1 VNAGGGFRT
10 HDLQIMSIALF
21 GEAGTLGQAELPRHS
36 TRESLMQLND
46 LLKIIFFNVVR
57 KLMSFDDKDK
67 QIQKKIDWIASQIR
81 ETKFELH
88 RQHQELEDALKE
100 QEELRRKKAKAKK

>member
-1 VNAGGGFRT
+1 
-10 HDLQIMSIALF
+10 
-21 GEAGTLGQAELPRHS
+21 
-36 TRESLMQLND
+36 MQLND
-46 LLKIIFFNVVR
+46 LFKNIFLGVIR
-57 KLMSFDDKDK
+57 KLMDFDEKDK

-100 QEELRRKKAKAKK
+100 QEELRKQKIKTR

>member
-1 VNAGGGFRT
+1 MNIDER
-10 HDLQIMSIALF
+10 
-21 GEAGTLGQAELPRHS
+21 
-36 TRESLMQLND
+36 
-46 LLKIIFFNVVR
+46 
-57 KLMSFDDKDK
+57 DK

-100 QEELRRKKAKAKK
+100 QEKLRKQKVKSKE

>member
-1 VNAGGGFRT
+1 
-10 HDLQIMSIALF
+10 
-21 GEAGTLGQAELPRHS
+21 
-36 TRESLMQLND
+36 MQLND
-46 LLKIIFFNVVR
+46 LFKNIFLSVII
-57 KLMSFDDKDK
+57 KLMDFDEKDK

-100 QEELRRKKAKAKK
+100 QEELRKQRLKSK

>member
-1 VNAGGGFRT
+1 
-10 HDLQIMSIALF
+10 
-21 GEAGTLGQAELPRHS
+21 
-36 TRESLMQLND
+36 MQLND
-46 LLKIIFFNVVR
+46 LFKNIFLVVIR
-57 KLMSFDDKDK
+57 KLMNLDEKDK

-100 QEELRRKKAKAKK
+100 QEKLRKKKVETK

>member
-1 VNAGGGFRT
+1 
-10 HDLQIMSIALF
+10 
-21 GEAGTLGQAELPRHS
+21 
-36 TRESLMQLND
+36 MQLND
-46 LLKIIFFNVVR
+46 LFKIIFLNVIR
-57 KLMSFDDKDK
+57 KLMNFDEKDK

-100 QEELRRKKAKAKK
+100 QEKLREQKMKTKQ

>member
-1 VNAGGGFRT
+1 
-10 HDLQIMSIALF
+10 
-21 GEAGTLGQAELPRHS
+21 
-36 TRESLMQLND
+36 MQLND
-46 LLKIIFFNVVR
+46 LFKIIFLGVIR
-57 KLMSFDDKDK
+57 KLMNFDEKDK

-100 QEELRRKKAKAKK
+100 QEKLRKQKMKTKQ

>member
-1 VNAGGGFRT
+1 
-10 HDLQIMSIALF
+10 
-21 GEAGTLGQAELPRHS
+21 
-36 TRESLMQLND
+36 MQLND
-46 LLKIIFFNVVR
+46 LFKNIFLSVIR
-57 KLMSFDDKDK
+57 KLMDFDEKDK

-100 QEELRRKKAKAKK
+100 QDKLRKQKVKAKE

>member
-1 VNAGGGFRT
+1 
-10 HDLQIMSIALF
+10 
-21 GEAGTLGQAELPRHS
+21 
-36 TRESLMQLND
+36 MQLND
-46 LLKIIFFNVVR
+46 LFKNILLNVIR
-57 KLMSFDDKDK
+57 KLMNFDEKDK

-100 QEELRRKKAKAKK
+100 QEELRKQRLKSK

>member
-1 VNAGGGFRT
+1 
-10 HDLQIMSIALF
+10 
-21 GEAGTLGQAELPRHS
+21 
-36 TRESLMQLND
+36 MQLND
-46 LLKIIFFNVVR
+46 LFKNIFLGVIR
-57 KLMSFDDKDK
+57 KLMNFDEKDK

-100 QEELRRKKAKAKK
+100 QEELRKQRVKSKQ

>member
-1 VNAGGGFRT
+1 
-10 HDLQIMSIALF
+10 
-21 GEAGTLGQAELPRHS
+21 
-36 TRESLMQLND
+36 MQLND
-46 LLKIIFFNVVR
+46 LFKNILLDVIR
-57 KLMSFDDKDK
+57 KLMNFDEKDK

-100 QEELRRKKAKAKK
+100 QEKLRKQKMKTKQ

>member
-1 VNAGGGFRT
+1 
-10 HDLQIMSIALF
+10 
-21 GEAGTLGQAELPRHS
+21 
-36 TRESLMQLND
+36 MQLND
-46 LLKIIFFNVVR
+46 LFKNIFLVVIR
-57 KLMSFDDKDK
+57 KLMNSDEKDK

-100 QEELRRKKAKAKK
+100 QEELRKQRVKSK